1 MWRAVELGEPTPCF
15 VGDLSVPLV
24 YMKRADEAAVLP
36 RYVGTRCENSPML
49 AWTWAMLGLQPRS
62 PCRGTRP
69 SEGAANAGFKPGHAS
84 PIAAEAT
91 REQGKSKRPTNTKSG
106 RELEWTRDET
116 PIV

>member
-1 MWRAVELGEPTPCF
+1 MREFTNARLDLGDARTTAR
-15 VGDLSVPLV
+15 L
-24 YMKRADEAAVLP
+24 
-36 RYVGTRCENSPML
+36 
-49 AWTWAMLGLQPRS
+49 

-91 REQGKSKRPTNTKSG
+91 REQGKSKRPTKTKSG